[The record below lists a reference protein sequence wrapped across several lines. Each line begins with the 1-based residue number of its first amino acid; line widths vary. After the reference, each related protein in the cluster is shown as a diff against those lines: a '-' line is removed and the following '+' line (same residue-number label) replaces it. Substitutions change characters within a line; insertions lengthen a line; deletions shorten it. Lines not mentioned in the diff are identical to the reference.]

1 MADSKKM
8 KIQNKRLSKNEGIK
22 LSNNNQNVNP
32 KSDKEIINELKNQQ
46 KEDKKQIEL
55 LKKTVN
61 NLLPSKKRKS
71 NQMNNNIEQFTNV
84 DQVIQIKQ
92 LQEENQKFK
101 NEIINLQSQIKS
113 FQINLTQITDI
124 NKEKD
129 EEVKYLSQQLEKLK
143 NVEKENFELQNQI
156 KSVSEYTQMIK
167 DLSLEN
173 ESLKDLFNKAK
184 IENSEYQPKIEKL
197 EKQVLELR
205 NLKYDDKLLEYEK
218 IIENDNRKIEQQN
231 FEIEKLMGE
240 VTNLKNNNENLQ
252 INNNIQMK
260 EADELKLI
268 IENLRSDL
276 KGQQKTND
284 ILEQEKAQIILE
296 KTNLNSKIEKMENDY
311 FNNKEKL
318 KQYENE
324 NKNLVGQVNV
334 IQNEKNK
341 NEMYFLSQI
350 QMLTKEKNTLD
361 SQLNKFIIEKNSKI
375 PQSNFEDIENK
386 YDIALSQIKSYRND
400 NKKLFDLSKIQKE
413 EILNIRNEIE
423 YYKDI
428 LQRILKYH
436 ISSDDIKNIIK
447 AIIEINIDIKNLRF
461 KQKSLNEKISKYN
474 RFMIDMNS
482 KSLEDRYNI
491 MSKNNYYTGEDFY
504 ELSNIQNELI
514 SINQKLFN
522 LNDEQSKLYN
532 KLSQIETSI

>member
-1 MADSKKM
+1 
-8 KIQNKRLSKNEGIK
+8 
-22 LSNNNQNVNP
+22 
-32 KSDKEIINELKNQQ
+32 
-46 KEDKKQIEL
+46 
-55 LKKTVN
+55 
-61 NLLPSKKRKS
+61 
-71 NQMNNNIEQFTNV
+71 
-84 DQVIQIKQ
+84 
-92 LQEENQKFK
+92 
-101 NEIINLQSQIKS
+101 
-113 FQINLTQITDI
+113 
-124 NKEKD
+124 
-129 EEVKYLSQQLEKLK
+129 
-143 NVEKENFELQNQI
+143 
-156 KSVSEYTQMIK
+156 
-167 DLSLEN
+167 
-173 ESLKDLFNKAK
+173 
-184 IENSEYQPKIEKL
+184 
-197 EKQVLELR
+197 
-205 NLKYDDKLLEYEK
+205 
-218 IIENDNRKIEQQN
+218 
-231 FEIEKLMGE
+231 MGE